1 MQTSPPRREATLQ
14 IGGREARVHLLG
26 PEAPGTPAM
35 VLLHGAWGGAE
46 LHWAPIWD
54 RLAERYRVVAP
65 ELPGFG
71 HGGDEAARTIPELAT
86 WLGQVMTAVGV
97 ERAWIVGSAF
107 GGGVAWQLARWSP
120 GRAHGLVLINGGPP
134 PAPTRLLR
142 AFFRLGVA
150 RRFIRHAIKSGL
162 FGPTA
167 LQRGFAD
174 PSRAPAELAALLA
187 QADPPQLRALVEA
200 IVRGGVALQGPA
212 VPVLMLWGEAD
223 QLPGTDGGILERLR
237 ESGIEPSFE
246 SIPGAG
252 HLPQLEKPAEVVAR
266 IVAFAASQP

>member
-1 MQTSPPRREATLQ
+1 METSPPRREATLQ
-14 IGGREARVHLLG
+14 IGGRAARVHLLG

-46 LHWAPIWD
+46 LHWGAIWD

-71 HGGDEAARTIPELAT
+71 HGDEGDPRTVPELAT
-86 WLGQVMTAVGV
+86 WLGQVLTAVGV

-107 GGGVAWQLARWSP
+107 GGAVGWQLARWSP
-120 GRAHGLVLINGGPP
+120 ERANGLVLINGGPP

-142 AFFRLGVA
+142 AFFKLGVA
-150 RRFIRHAIKSGL
+150 RRFIRHAIKNGL
-162 FGPTA
+162 FAPSA
-167 LQRGFAD
+167 IRRGFAD
-174 PSRAPAELAALLA
+174 PSRAPEALTTLLA
-187 QADPPQLRALVEA
+187 ETDPPQLRSLVEA
-200 IVRGGVALQGPA
+200 IVRGGIALQGPA

-246 SIPGAG
+246 SLPGAG
-252 HLPQLEKPAEVVAR
+252 HLPQLEKPEEVVAR
-266 IVAFAASQP
+266 IVAFAVT